1 MEQVLI
7 KENFSVIA
15 DPEAVE
21 VVIKTCLEKDEMT
34 FVTRPLL
41 GNGSIFAPVSIW
53 RPRRKVL
60 ATTFGQKTLNGFVK
74 IFSKQAAILTE
85 QLKPD
90 TEKDSFSILDRV
102 TKYSMDSVCETTLG
116 VEVNSQSVTDHPIPK
131 SFTKLCDLV
140 SSRMLKPWL
149 YSDYIYKWHW
159 DFPEVIES
167 TNVVKKFVAEI
178 IQSKRLK
185 MKEQNK
191 NVMGQSKHDCE
202 KEISKPKSFLEMLIE
217 SGGNEGFSDLELQEE
232 TIVML
237 FAGTDTSS
245 IAISFT
251 VMLLAQRPHIQDK
264 IYQEIQEVI
273 SDTKRPIEVN
283 DLPKLKY
290 LEAVVKE
297 SLRLYPPAPVI
308 IRKVV
313 GKGVTLPSGVT
324 LVPGVGVTIHI
335 WAIQRNPK
343 YWGNDATVFRPERFL
358 EGSLK
363 HPYAFLPFS
372 TGSRNCLGYQYA
384 MMSVKTVMAQIIR
397 RYRILPATTEGSID
411 EEIPVK
417 YEVMMKHAGNF
428 EVKLMFWQI
437 LSLVLVLLLLLRWKN
452 RKFRNVAERLP
463 NNMKQVPILGH
474 VLYFM
479 GNNKDRMDAIKE
491 VGREALNQ
499 SGKTS
504 AWLVHKLHVVIAD
517 PEIVESISKTCL
529 EKNEVFNIFKILIGN
544 GSIFAPVQIWR
555 HRRKAI
561 SPILAH
567 KTITS
572 FVKIFSNQSA
582 VMMDLLKGAVGKG
595 TFSIFNTVCKYSMD
609 TLCDTASTKVKSM
622 LEISI
627 ESDELNDLELQEE
640 FMVLVVAGIQTSAIT
655 IGFVSL
661 VLAKYPNIQEK
672 VYQEIQEVLGSSDRH
687 IDPTDLPKL
696 KYLEA
701 VIKETLRLYPPAP
714 LIVRQVS
721 DDVTLPTGLK
731 LVPGVGIVIHI
742 WAIHR
747 NPKYWGPDADVF
759 RPERFLE
766 GPLKHPCAFMPFSN
780 GPRGCVGSQFAMM
793 SVKTNLTH
801 LVRRYRILPADN
813 CNQDE
818 ELPVTFDIF
827 VKHADNFEIKLEFR
841 NK

>member
-1 MEQVLI
+1 
-7 KENFSVIA
+7 
-15 DPEAVE
+15 
-21 VVIKTCLEKDEMT
+21 
-34 FVTRPLL
+34 
-41 GNGSIFAPVSIW
+41 
-53 RPRRKVL
+53 
-60 ATTFGQKTLNGFVK
+60 
-74 IFSKQAAILTE
+74 
-85 QLKPD
+85 
-90 TEKDSFSILDRV
+90 
-102 TKYSMDSVCETTLG
+102 
-116 VEVNSQSVTDHPIPK
+116 
-131 SFTKLCDLV
+131 
-140 SSRMLKPWL
+140 
-149 YSDYIYKWHW
+149 
-159 DFPEVIES
+159 
-167 TNVVKKFVAEI
+167 
-178 IQSKRLK
+178 
-185 MKEQNK
+185 
-191 NVMGQSKHDCE
+191 
-202 KEISKPKSFLEMLIE
+202 
-217 SGGNEGFSDLELQEE
+217 
-232 TIVML
+232 
-237 FAGTDTSS
+237 
-245 IAISFT
+245 
-251 VMLLAQRPHIQDK
+251 
-264 IYQEIQEVI
+264 
-273 SDTKRPIEVN
+273 
-283 DLPKLKY
+283 
-290 LEAVVKE
+290 
-297 SLRLYPPAPVI
+297 
-308 IRKVV
+308 
-313 GKGVTLPSGVT
+313 
-324 LVPGVGVTIHI
+324 
-335 WAIQRNPK
+335 
-343 YWGNDATVFRPERFL
+343 
-358 EGSLK
+358 
-363 HPYAFLPFS
+363 
-372 TGSRNCLGYQYA
+372 
-384 MMSVKTVMAQIIR
+384 
-397 RYRILPATTEGSID
+397 
-411 EEIPVK
+411 
-417 YEVMMKHAGNF
+417 
-428 EVKLMFWQI
+428 
-437 LSLVLVLLLLLRWKN
+437 
-452 RKFRNVAERLP
+452 
-463 NNMKQVPILGH
+463 
-474 VLYFM
+474 
-479 GNNKDRMDAIKE
+479 MDAIKE

-499 SGKTS
+499 S
-504 AWLVHKLHVVIAD
+504 VIAD

-609 TLCDTASTKVKSM
+609 TLCETTLGIEANSDNSSYNCVPVYFNKFCDLMAHRIWKPWLYSDSILKLTSSYSKYEEISTFLKNFVAKVIKQKREISQKDKTSVNRDRFDTDTASTKVKSM